1 MYTEQNP
8 MRHGI
13 LIAILTLAL
22 VAPGRA
28 ETITAA
34 RDQLITGIVVAS
46 AVIAGVVIFVVVH
59 GKHKKEA
66 ITGCVA
72 SLPNGMSL
80 SDEKDKRT
88 WALSGDSA
96 GARAGERMTLAGKRK
111 NVNNMPV
118 FEVLS
123 VTKDLGACQP

>member
-1 MYTEQNP
+1 

-13 LIAILTLAL
+13 PIAILTLAL
-22 VAPGRA
+22 VAPARA

-34 RDQLITGIVVAS
+34 RDQLIAGIAVAG
-46 AVIAGVVIFVVVH
+46 AAIAGVVIFVVVH

-80 SDEKDKRT
+80 TDEKDKRT
-88 WALSGDSA
+88 WALSGNSA
-96 GARAGERMTLAGKRK
+96 AARPGRRMKIAGKRN
-111 NVNNMPV
+111 NVDNMPV
-118 FEVLS
+118 FDVLS